1 MPAQGRGIRIIIVN
15 YRTPRLVVDCLRS
28 LESEIQAEED
38 CRVVVVENHSQDDS
52 QDQISAAVAS
62 QGWEAWVELLTVEQN
77 RGFAAGNNLP
87 LGRMLE
93 ADQMPQFVLLLNP
106 DTVVRPG
113 AVRELRRFMER
124 HPEVGIAGSRLED
137 PDGTPQRSAFRF
149 FGVLSELNGGLS
161 LGIVSKLLL
170 RWEVA
175 PPVRDCEHPTDWV
188 AGASMMIRPGVF
200 DSIGLL
206 DDDYFLYYEEVDFCL
221 RARRAGWTCWYV
233 PKSRVVHLVGQ
244 ATGVTN
250 EKSAVKRLPRYWFE
264 SRRRYFTKNH
274 GPIYR
279 FAADVAFAVGFSL
292 WRLRRWVQR
301 KPDTDPPHLL
311 GDFFR
316 FNFLRLSKDR

>member
-1 MPAQGRGIRIIIVN
+1 MLGQNRGIRAIIVN

-28 LESEIQAEED
+28 LQSEVQAEED
-38 CRVVVVENHSQDDS
+38 CRVIVVENHSQDDS
-52 QDQISAAVAS
+52 QDQISAAIAS
-62 QGWEAWVELLTVEQN
+62 QGWEAWVELLTTDQN
-77 RGFAAGNNLP
+77 RGFADGNNLP
-87 LGRMLE
+87 LRQMLE
-93 ADQMPQFVLLLNP
+93 AEEMPEFVWLLNP

-137 PDGTPQRSAFRF
+137 PAGTPQRSAFRF
-149 FGVLSELNGGLS
+149 PGVLSELDGGLR
-161 LGIVSKLLL
+161 LGIVSKLLR

-175 PPVRDCEHPTDWV
+175 PPVRDCAHPTDWV
-188 AGASMMIRPGVF
+188 AGASMMIRGGVF
-200 DSIGLL
+200 DSTGLL

-233 PKSRVVHLVGQ
+233 PDSRVVHLVGR
-244 ATGVTN
+244 ASGVTD
-250 EKSAVKRLPRYWFE
+250 EKSAAKRLPRYWFE
-264 SRRRYFTKNH
+264 SRRRYFTKSY
-274 GPIYR
+274 GPLYR

-292 WRLRRWVQR
+292 WRLRRWIQR